1 MAKATVD
8 SNSFAL
14 YLGKQITIE
23 FDGIVLN
30 AVLQTVEMQKLTG
43 MVNAPEKRMRD
54 EQKYYTPPCIKVVCD
69 VGSMVFVQED
79 CQIVAIANGI
89 AFMFSDYAVRI
100 RCTN

>member
-8 SNSFAL
+8 NSPFAPL
-14 YLGKQITIE
+14 IGKKITIE

-30 AVLQTVEMQKLTG
+30 AVLQAVEMQKLTG
-43 MVNAPEKRMRD
+43 MTNAPEKRMR
-54 EQKYYTPPCIKVVCD
+54 EEGKYYTPPCIKVVCD